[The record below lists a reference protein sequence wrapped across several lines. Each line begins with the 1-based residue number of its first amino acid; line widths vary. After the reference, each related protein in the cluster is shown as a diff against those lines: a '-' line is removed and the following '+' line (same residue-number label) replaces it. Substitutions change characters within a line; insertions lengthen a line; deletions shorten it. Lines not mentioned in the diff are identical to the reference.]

1 MCCGAQ
7 KKCFLY
13 NFDFFLSSK
22 LASNAP
28 TTTNHSTGSSNCDRW
43 ITYSGK
49 GTIKTPVDNNGL
61 YPDSTRC
68 IWRIFGP
75 VGSFFKLHFN
85 SFSTEKSHECQYDGV
100 MIYDG
105 PSAGNDV
112 ISTLCGAK
120 HPRDEYSKSNEV
132 MIVFYADKAYDYAGI
147 VATYE
152 MITTRRKYSGYRK
165 KTTVEPRFDQVEG
178 IHYVEFKRSL
188 TADGMPYI
196 SDMSSWANTYPKY

>member
-1 MCCGAQ
+1 
-7 KKCFLY
+7 
-13 NFDFFLSSK
+13 
-22 LASNAP
+22 
-28 TTTNHSTGSSNCDRW
+28 
-43 ITYSGK
+43 
-49 GTIKTPVDNNGL
+49 
-61 YPDSTRC
+61 
-68 IWRIFGP
+68 
-75 VGSFFKLHFN
+75 
-85 SFSTEKSHECQYDGV
+85 

-165 KTTVEPRFDQVEG
+165 KTTIEPRFDQVEPRFDQVEG
-178 IHYVEFKRSL
+178 IHHVEVIRSL
-188 TADGMPYI
+188 TADGMPNI
-196 SDMSSWANTYPKY
+196 SDMSSCANTYPKY